1 MARLISYVRMS
12 TSEQLKGISLERQRN
27 LIADFASKN
36 DFQEV
41 IIYEDVGRSSFAEDE
56 KQKELN
62 KFFEELERDK
72 FEKGDVFALENI
84 DRLTRRGAIDALL
97 KVNKIIQKG
106 LKIAIISDKEQ
117 RILEEIDIYS
127 IITLSIDAS
136 RANKESEVKSQKGL
150 INWEHKRR
158 LAATEKV
165 AMTKRAPAWIDTEI
179 FTIYDEEKKKEIKR
193 RRYILN
199 EEKAQTVR
207 LIFDLFL
214 NGNGSL
220 KINKIL
226 NDRKIKPLN
235 DNVEFWEPSRIN
247 KILKNPAVYGLYQP
261 QKQGT
266 GKRDLVDAG
275 EPIEDYFPPVIS
287 KEIYEQCRLI
297 AEKNLSERKGR
308 KGENFTNVFTG
319 LLKCE
324 KCGSPVHLLNCG
336 VDKRNKSQHALIYL
350 ICKKAKFTKQCSTK
364 RMRYDAF
371 EASIFRAVNE
381 INLIEVLN
389 ENNPLNDLVKKQREI
404 ETAINKKN
412 KLLENYE
419 KSFLENDGNVPAFM
433 ISAAKKAEIE
443 IKELEEQK
451 REIQNEISSL
461 NYYNA
466 NVENSIEDIKDNSSY
481 EKRAKINL
489 LFHEIIKSISIDLV
503 EKYSVITFK
512 NDITRIIEKNGFVIN
527 VDRVNK
533 LEIVEEDT
541 TTISAEIANNPKLLL
556 EYFEKMRRDLSED

>member
-1 MARLISYVRMS
+1 MARLISYLRMS

-41 IIYEDVGRSSFAEDE
+41 IQFEDIGRSSFAEDE
-56 KQKELN
+56 NQKELN
-62 KFFEELERDK
+62 KFFVELEENK

-150 INWEHKRR
+150 INWEHKRK

-165 AMTKRAPAWIDTEI
+165 AMTKRAPSWIDTEI
-179 FTIYDEEKKKEIKR
+179 YTVFDEEKKKEIKR
-193 RRYILN
+193 RRYVLN
-199 EEKAQTVR
+199 EEKAQVVR
-207 LIFDLFL
+207 LIFDLTL
-214 NGNGSL
+214 KGYGCL
-220 KINKIL
+220 KIKTYL
-226 NDRKIKPLN
+226 NENNIKPFN
-235 DNVEFWEPSRIN
+235 KNVEYWEPSVIP
-247 KILKNPAVYGLYQP
+247 KILKNPATFGLYQP
-261 QKQGT
+261 QKQRS
-266 GKRDLVDAG
+266 GKRDLVAAG
-275 EPIEDYFPPVIS
+275 DPIEDYFPPVIS
-287 KEIYEQCRLI
+287 KEIFEQCRLI
-297 AEKNLSERKGR
+297 AENNFSERKGR
-308 KGENFTNVFTG
+308 KGEKFTNVFTG

-324 KCGSPVHLLNCG
+324 KCGGPVHLLNCG
-336 VDKRNKSQHALIYL
+336 IDKRNVSQHALIYL
-350 ICKKAKFTKQCSTK
+350 ICKKAKFTKQCSTR

-371 EASIFRAVNE
+371 EASIFKAVNE
-381 INLIEVLN
+381 INLVEVLN
-389 ENNPLNDLVKKQREI
+389 ENNPLNELIKKQRSI
-404 ETAINKKN
+404 ETAINKKK

-419 KSFLENDGNVPAFM
+419 KSFIENDGEVPAFM
-433 ISAAKKAEIE
+433 ISAAKTAEIE
-443 IKELEEQK
+443 IKELEEEK
-451 REIQNEISSL
+451 KEILNEISSL
-461 NYYNA
+461 NYYN
-466 NVENSIEDIKDNSSY
+466 NNLENSIEEIKNNSSY

-512 NDITRIIEKNGFVIN
+512 NDITRIIDKDGFVIN

-533 LEIVEEDT
+533 LEIVEKDT
-541 TTISAEIANNPKLLL
+541 TTISAEIANNPKMLL